1 MLTGKIKT
9 RILLLVAV
17 AVVVVVNG
25 LLNMACGP
33 CSSLAC
39 YSNFCLFF
47 GPLKK
52 EKFGVTLVCL
62 EGVTKHELYKFRA
75 KKYAV
80 SCMLKIFLL
89 VWPSIRL

>member
-25 LLNMACGP
+25 LLNMAC
-33 CSSLAC
+33 

-47 GPLKK
+47 VPLKK
-52 EKFGVTLVCL
+52 EKFGVTLVGL